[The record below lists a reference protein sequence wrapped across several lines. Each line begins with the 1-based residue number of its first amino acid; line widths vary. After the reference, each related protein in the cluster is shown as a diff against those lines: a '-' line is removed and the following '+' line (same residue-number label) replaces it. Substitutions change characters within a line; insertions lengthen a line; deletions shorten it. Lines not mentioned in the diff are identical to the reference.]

1 MTETEIEQFKQRLY
15 ELKSELETIAQTSK
29 DAAKPV
35 ELDQASVGRLS
46 RMDAMQA
53 QQMAMETDHRRTIQL
68 TAVEGALRRIESGDF
83 GFCFK
88 CDDEIDLRRLNV
100 DPTITRCL
108 KCKEL

>member
-1 MTETEIEQFKQRLY
+1 MTETEIEQFKQRLI
-15 ELKSELETIAQTSK
+15 ELKTEVATLSQTSK

-35 ELDQASVGRLS
+35 QLDQASVGRLS

-53 QQMAMETDHRRTIQL
+53 QQMAMETDRRRDTQL

-88 CDDEIDLRRLNV
+88 CDDEIDIRRLNV

-108 KCKEL
+108 KCKDH